1 MVKIVLDA
9 GHAIPTKGKRCLKS
23 IDKNETREWA
33 LNDRIVDKVQ
43 EKLAEYENV
52 EILRVDDPTGNKDIS
67 LAQRVKAAN
76 DFKADLYCSFHHN
89 AGING
94 GNGGGLSVITYDN
107 RNTLVDLRNKL
118 YDCLINAGG
127 IKGNRANPKYAD
139 KNLYVL
145 KNTKMAAVLCE
156 HGFMDSTVDTPIVL
170 TEAYAEKMANGWV
183 NFLVGYFN
191 LKKKVVKPVETKPAA
206 TPSTTDT
213 SITAGKPVLLVN
225 TPVYSNATTTKV
237 SSRKTGTYYVW
248 SVDVTNKRIKITN
261 SVKRVGVKGQ
271 ITGWVNLAD
280 VNLAVATTTTTTSSS
295 KPANTTTSKPATSTP
310 ATTPTVSKP
319 AVQYYPKYTGTSV
332 SIVSALKSVGVDSSF
347 KNRAKIAKA
356 NNIKAYVGLASQNTT
371 MLKLLKMGKLIK
383 A

>member
-1 MVKIVLDA
+1 MAKIVLDA
-9 GHAIPTKGKRCLKS
+9 GHGIYCPGKRCLKK

-52 EILRVDDPTGNKDIS
+52 VILRVDDPTGNKDVS

-107 RNTLVDLRNKL
+107 RNELVDLRNKL

-127 IKGNRANPKYAD
+127 IKGNRSNPKYAD

-145 KNTKMAAVLCE
+145 KNTNMSAVLCE
-156 HGFMDSTVDTPIVL
+156 HGFMDSTFDTPIIL
-170 TEAYAEKMANGWV
+170 TNDYAEKMANGWI
-183 NFLVGYFN
+183 NFLVARFN
-191 LKKKVVKPVETKPAA
+191 LKKKAKPAPA
-206 TPSTTDT
+206 PSAPVPSKPTVDT
-213 SITAGKPVLLVN
+213 SITAGKPLQLVN
-225 TPVYSNATTTKV
+225 TPIYGNATTTSV

-248 SVDVTNKRIKITN
+248 STDVTNNRIKITN
-261 SVKRVGVKGQ
+261 SIQRVGVQGQ

-280 VNLAVATTTTTTSSS
+280 VNLAVATTSTS
-295 KPANTTTSKPATSTP
+295 KPANTATSKPTA
-310 ATTPTVSKP
+310 TPTVSQP
-319 AVQYYPKYTGTSV
+319 AVQYYPKYTGTST
-332 SIVSALKSVGVDSSF
+332 SIVSALKSLGIDGGF
-347 KNRAKIAKA
+347 ANRKKIAVA
-356 NNIKAYVGLASQNTT
+356 NGIVKSSVLYLGTSAQNTT

>member
-1 MVKIVLDA
+1 MAKIVLDP
-9 GHAIPTKGKRCLKS
+9 GHGAFTAGKRCLKS

-52 EILRVDDPTGNKDIS
+52 EILRVDDPTGNKDVS

-94 GNGGGLSVITYDN
+94 GNGGGLTVITYDN

-127 IKGNRANPKYAD
+127 IKGNRSNPKYA
-139 KNLYVL
+139 NAGLYVL
-145 KNTKMAAVLCE
+145 KHTKMNAVLCE
-156 HGFMDSTVDTPIVL
+156 HGFMDSTVDTPIIL
-170 TEAYAEKMANGWV
+170 TNEYADKMANGWV

-191 LKKKVVKPVETKPAA
+191 LKKKVKPVETKPAA
-206 TPSTTDT
+206 TPNTTDS
-213 SITAGKPVLLVN
+213 SITAGKPVLLIN
-225 TPVYSNATTTKV
+225 TPVYSNATTTKT

-280 VNLAVATTTTTTSSS
+280 VKLSAGTTTATTNSTKPATTTTTTTTTNN
-295 KPANTTTSKPATSTP
+295 NTTT
-310 ATTPTVSKP
+310 SKP
-319 AVQYYPKYTGTSV
+319 AVQYYPKYTGLSV
-332 SIVSALKSVGVDSSF
+332 SISDALKSLGIDGSF
-347 KNRAKIAKA
+347 ANRKKIAKA
-356 NNIKAYVGLASQNTT
+356 NNITGFVGLPSQNSK